1 MEKLLYFD
9 KSNDWRCNSDGTRN
23 TAKFRVA
30 YNENPTLVYN
40 VFSSG
45 TTPDPLTGV
54 VAAEWAIADDFKN
67 DGVMCRTLNADIDLS
82 AIASGIVKVPTDT
95 FKAEFLAAVTGRQ
108 ITSAYMRL
116 KLLDNTGKTVFK
128 ILFTIDAEMDID
140 PGGTVPVSEVAN
152 HYTKAQNDVLLAL
165 KADKSGSSDIEI
177 TASAKGIIL
186 KGRTNNTRCRF
197 YIDDTDTEN
206 PIISIEK
213 VV

>member
-9 KSNDWRCNSDGTRN
+9 KANDWRCNSDGTRN
-23 TAKFRVA
+23 TAKLKVA

-67 DGVMCRTLNADIDLS
+67 DGVMCRTLTADIDLS
-82 AIASGIVKVPTDT
+82 AIASGIVKVPINT
-95 FKAEFLAAVTGRQ
+95 FTSDFLAVVTGRQ
-108 ITSAYMRL
+108 FTNVFMRL
-116 KLLDNTGKTVFK
+116 KLLNGSGVTVFT
-128 ILFTIDAEMDID
+128 ILLEIQGVMDID
-140 PGGTVPVSEVAN
+140 PGGGTPPGTIGN
-152 HYTKAQNDVLLAL
+152 YYTKAEITAL
-165 KADKSGSSDIEI
+165 TADKADKTGTSDLEI
-177 TASAKGIIL
+177 TNSAKGVIL
-186 KGRTNNTRCRF
+186 KGRTNGTRCRF